1 MADAAYCD
9 EECSRLQWQMKL
21 TSLKLKKKAFL
32 PALVY
37 EICVISEICVPLIP
51 QTAQV

>member
-32 PALVY
+32 PALV
-37 EICVISEICVPLIP
+37 
-51 QTAQV
+51 QNNFFQN

>member
-1 MADAAYCD
+1 MPDAAYCD

-32 PALVY
+32 PALVQNKFFKTDR
-37 EICVISEICVPLIP
+37 CNC
-51 QTAQV
+51 